1 MKKFFKFFMYLFMV
15 TALASCGDDDKDEP
29 GVPEQAQLLI
39 GEWAESDEPTYS
51 IVFLENGTGY
61 DKETRNGSSSI
72 DETLTWS
79 LDGSNLTIDWES
91 SGRDVFKIINLT
103 ETELILQEANYSP
116 RSFYKK

>member
-1 MKKFFKFFMYLFMV
+1 MV
-15 TALASCGDDDKDEP
+15 TALASCGDDYKDEP